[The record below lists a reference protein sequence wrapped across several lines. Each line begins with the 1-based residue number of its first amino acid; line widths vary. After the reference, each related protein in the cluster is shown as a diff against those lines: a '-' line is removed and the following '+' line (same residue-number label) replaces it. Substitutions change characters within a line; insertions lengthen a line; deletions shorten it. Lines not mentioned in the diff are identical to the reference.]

1 MTEKIKTNRA
11 SLQTYGTPS
20 EGYYYELQ
28 VVGVTALYFTECDYI
43 GNAVEIINYQ
53 DGSDLYLRKRPARS
67 YTNQIT
73 LKRPFDDDLSIWQW
87 IQDVPTI
94 GDKDAAIIAYD
105 ETSSEIARWNLINAW
120 PSRLVTQYDENNQGF
135 DVLTLAYDE
144 LTRAN

>member
-11 SLQTYGTPS
+11 SLQAYGTPS
-20 EGYYYELQ
+20 EGYFYELQ
-28 VVGVTALYFTECDYI
+28 VVGVTALYFTECDYL
-43 GNAVEIINYQ
+43 GNPVEIFSYV
-53 DGSDLYLRKRPARS
+53 DGDEYAKKEPNRS
-67 YTNQIT
+67 YTNPIT
-73 LKRPFDDDLSIWQW
+73 LKRPFDDDLSIWEWVQNFR
-87 IQDVPTI
+87 TI
-94 GDKDAAIIAYD
+94 GGKDAAIIAYD